1 MIFKY
6 HNIVLYTAE
15 LQVTDSSAGKT
26 EITIGAVAGVFI
38 IIAEAAIAV
47 VLYRMSSELSELV
60 TTLFKYLC
68 SIHLYVKC
76 TNIFKII
83 Y

>member
-15 LQVTDSSAGKT
+15 LQVTDSSAEK
-26 EITIGAVAGVFI
+26 TIGAVAGVFI
-38 IIAEAAIAV
+38 IIAVAAIAV